1 AGDPSSSSVGLS
13 LNGADPAT
21 RVNTIPSGLLL
32 NSQDI
37 KQIDLSYNG
46 TTLTVRV
53 QDVVQPELIFTTS
66 FTVNLAQVIGSDSA
80 YVGFTGA
87 SGSGGFWELEDVVD
101 WTFTSG
107 VAVPGAPTNLRETAF
122 TSSALDLAWNSNSY
136 NETGFQVERSTDA
149 TRFTVIATTTATT
162 FEDEEVVPG
171 VTYFYRVRALGDQ
184 GDSPYSNTLR
194 AGLPSAPLIQD
205 QDIGTGFGTPQP
217 DPSPAGTATFSN
229 GTYTLT
235 ASGSDIWGTADHF
248 HYVYQPLLGDGEI
261 IARVVSETAVNPFT
275 KAGVMIRETLAANA
289 KKAFVLEFPSG
300 HTPPDQPT
308 FNFRTQTGGPTSEI
322 GGPANEPAPVWL
334 RLVRSG
340 SSFSAYWAADNGDG
354 THGDWNQIGTTQTI
368 IMSPNV
374 YVGLALTS
382 HANGAVSTATFD
394 NVQILPVMQQTT
406 PPDAPP
412 ASGAANP
419 GTPFSITVT
428 ALDQYNNPVSGYRG
442 TVHFT
447 SSDPN
452 AALPDDYTFTDE
464 DNGTH
469 TFTVTLAS

>member
-136 NETGFQVERSTDA
+136 NETGFQVERSTDG
-149 TRFTVIATTTATT
+149 TNFTVIATTTATS

-171 VTYFYRVRALGDQ
+171 LTYFYRVRALGDQ
-184 GDSPYSNTLR
+184 GDSPYSNTLQ
-194 AGLPSAPLIQD
+194 AGLPSAALIQD
-205 QDIGTGFGTPQP
+205 QDIGTAN
-217 DPSPAGTATFSN
+217 DPSVPGSVTFAN
-229 GTYTLT
+229 GPYRVT
-235 ASGSDIWGTADHF
+235 ASGSDIYGTADHF
-248 HYVYQPLLGDGEI
+248 HYVYQPFLGDGEI
-261 IARVVSETAVNPFT
+261 IARVVGETAASQFT
-275 KAGVMIRETLAANA
+275 KAGVMFRETLAANA
-289 KKAFVLEFPSG
+289 KSAFVL
-300 HTPPDQPT
+300 
-308 FNFRTQTGGPTSEI
+308 
-322 GGPANEPAPVWL
+322 
-334 RLVRSG
+334 
-340 SSFSAYWAADNGDG
+340 
-354 THGDWNQIGTTQTI
+354 
-368 IMSPNV
+368 
-374 YVGLALTS
+374 
-382 HANGAVSTATFD
+382 
-394 NVQILPVMQQTT
+394 
-406 PPDAPP
+406 
-412 ASGAANP
+412 
-419 GTPFSITVT
+419 
-428 ALDQYNNPVSGYRG
+428 
-442 TVHFT
+442 
-447 SSDPN
+447 
-452 AALPDDYTFTDE
+452 
-464 DNGTH
+464 
-469 TFTVTLAS
+469 